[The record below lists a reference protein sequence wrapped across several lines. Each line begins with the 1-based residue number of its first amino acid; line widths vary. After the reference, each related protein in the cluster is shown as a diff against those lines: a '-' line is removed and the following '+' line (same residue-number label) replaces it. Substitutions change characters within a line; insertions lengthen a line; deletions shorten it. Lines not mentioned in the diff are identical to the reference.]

1 LHLHEV
7 CRVQDLIQAV
17 ATTHGKCITQNI
29 ADKLTASQQVQHFAC
44 RYLQATAALI
54 QQSGSS
60 MQPKLLHLIAWLP
73 AHRFGTFSM
82 SLAVFAWHW
91 IFAESPDLQV
101 GSSVSVNKS
110 DSMQERASRHQVCA
124 MQISAPSRLFGAPW
138 VKRFEFNL

>member
-1 LHLHEV
+1 M
-7 CRVQDLIQAV
+7 A
-17 ATTHGKCITQNI
+17 
-29 ADKLTASQQVQHFAC
+29 QVQHNAC

-54 QQSGSS
+54 QQSRSS

-101 GSSVSVNKS
+101 GSSVSVTVTITTL
-110 DSMQERASRHQVCA
+110 A
-124 MQISAPSRLFGAPW
+124 
-138 VKRFEFNL
+138 

>member
-1 LHLHEV
+1 MNE
-7 CRVQDLIQAV
+7 LIQNV
-17 ATTHGKCITQNI
+17 ATIHGKRLVQNSLYKVN
-29 ADKLTASQQVQHFAC
+29 AWHQVQHNAC

-101 GSSVSVNKS
+101 GSSVFVTTMVTNV
-110 DSMQERASRHQVCA
+110 DSASRYQVHA
-124 MQISAPSRLFGAPW
+124 MPVSSIGNRVVQSIAYEA
-138 VKRFEFNL
+138 VQV